1 MGLLSDRAGK
11 TSQVVVLPASLED
24 PSKSPPGLYR
34 LGLLI
39 TCASIL
45 AFFTALVV
53 AFYWRSRTP
62 PFWAPIAL
70 PHTLWLSTAIILVSS
85 VTFEAARRTYRRGLH
100 LVAARLLVV
109 TACLGAAFLASQLAA
124 WRDLVHRGYYLAQ
137 NPYSSFFYMFTG
149 LHAAHLI
156 GGLIALFVV
165 VLGRSTRRETV
176 DAVAFYW
183 HFLGV
188 LWIALFVIL
197 EISS

>member
-1 MGLLSDRAGK
+1 MALLSDRAGK
-11 TSQVVVLPASLED
+11 TSRVVLLPASLED
-24 PSKSPPGLYR
+24 PSKSPPGMYR

-39 TCASIL
+39 ACGSIL
-45 AFFTALVV
+45 AFFAALVV

-70 PHTLWLSTAIILVSS
+70 PHTLWLSTAIILASS
-85 VTFEAARRTYRRGLH
+85 VTFEAARRAFRRGLH

-109 TACLGAAFLASQLAA
+109 TACLGAAFLASQVSA
-124 WRDLVHRGYYLAQ
+124 WLNLVHRGFYLAQ

-149 LHAAHLI
+149 LHAAHLV
-156 GGLIALFVV
+156 GGLIALFIV
-165 VLGRSTRRETV
+165 VLGRTTRRETV
-176 DAVAFYW
+176 DTVAYYW

-197 EISS
+197 LIS

>member
-1 MGLLSDRAGK
+1 MALLSDRAGK
-11 TSQVVVLPASLED
+11 TSRVVLLPASLED
-24 PSKSPPGLYR
+24 PSKSPPGVYR

-39 TCASIL
+39 ACGSIL
-45 AFFTALVV
+45 AFFAALVV

-62 PFWAPIAL
+62 PFWAPVAL

-85 VTFEAARRTYRRGLH
+85 GTFEAARRAYRRGSH

-137 NPYSSFFYMFTG
+137 NHYSSFFYMFTG

-156 GGLIALFVV
+156 GGLIALFIV
-165 VLGRSTRRETV
+165 VLGRTRRETV
-176 DAVAFYW
+176 DTVAYYW
-183 HFLGV
+183 HFLGA

-197 EISS
+197 LIS

>member
-1 MGLLSDRAGK
+1 MALLSDRAGK
-11 TSQVVVLPASLED
+11 TSRVVLLPASLED
-24 PSKSPPGLYR
+24 PSKSPPGMYR

-39 TCASIL
+39 ACGSIL
-45 AFFTALVV
+45 AFFAALVV

-70 PHTLWLSTAIILVSS
+70 PHTLWLSTAIILASS
-85 VTFEAARRTYRRGLH
+85 VTFEAARRAFRRGLH

-109 TACLGAAFLASQLAA
+109 TACLGAAFLASQVSA
-124 WRDLVHRGYYLAQ
+124 WLNLVHRGFYLAQ

-149 LHAAHLI
+149 LHAAHLV
-156 GGLIALFVV
+156 GGLIALFIV

-176 DAVAFYW
+176 DTVAYYW

-197 EISS
+197 LIS

>member
-1 MGLLSDRAGK
+1 MALLSDRAGK
-11 TSQVVVLPASLED
+11 TSRVVLLPASLED
-24 PSKSPPGLYR
+24 PSKSPPGMYR

-39 TCASIL
+39 ACGSIL
-45 AFFTALVV
+45 AFFAALVV

-62 PFWAPIAL
+62 PFWAPVTL
-70 PHTLWLSTAIILVSS
+70 PHSLWLSTAIILASS
-85 VTFEAARRTYRRGLH
+85 VTFEVARRTYRKGLH
-100 LVAARLLVV
+100 TVAARLLVA

-124 WRDLVHRGYYLAQ
+124 WRNLVHRGYYLAQ

-156 GGLIALFVV
+156 GGLIALFIV

-176 DAVAFYW
+176 DTVAYYW

-197 EISS
+197 LIS

>member
-1 MGLLSDRAGK
+1 MALLSDRAGK
-11 TSQVVVLPASLED
+11 TSRVVVLPASLED
-24 PSKSPPGLYR
+24 PSKSPPGMYR

-39 TCASIL
+39 ACGSIL
-45 AFFTALVV
+45 AFFVALVV

-62 PFWAPIAL
+62 PFWAPITL

-85 VTFEAARRTYRRGLH
+85 VTFEAARRAYRKGLH
-100 LVAARLLVV
+100 PAAARLLVV
-109 TACLGAAFLASQLAA
+109 TACLGAAFLASQLSA
-124 WRDLVHRGYYLAQ
+124 WLNLVHRGYYLAQ

-165 VLGRSTRRETV
+165 VLGRPRRETV
-176 DAVAFYW
+176 DTVAYYW

-197 EISS
+197 LIS

>member
-1 MGLLSDRAGK
+1 MALLSDRAGK
-11 TSQVVVLPASLED
+11 TSRVVLLPASLED
-24 PSKSPPGLYR
+24 PSKSPPGMYR

-39 TCASIL
+39 ACGSIL
-45 AFFTALVV
+45 AFFAALVV

-70 PHTLWLSTAIILVSS
+70 PHTLWLSTGIILASS
-85 VTFEAARRTYRRGLH
+85 VTFEAARRAYRRGLH

-109 TACLGAAFLASQLAA
+109 TACLGAAFLASQVSA
-124 WRDLVHRGYYLAQ
+124 WLNLFHRGFYLAQ

-156 GGLIALFVV
+156 GGLIALFIV

-176 DAVAFYW
+176 DTVAYYW

-197 EISS
+197 LIS

>member
-1 MGLLSDRAGK
+1 MALLSDRAGK
-11 TSQVVVLPASLED
+11 TSRVVLLPASLED
-24 PSKSPPGLYR
+24 PSKSPPGVYR

-39 TCASIL
+39 ACGSIL
-45 AFFTALVV
+45 AFFAALVV

-62 PFWAPIAL
+62 PFWAPVAL
-70 PHTLWLSTAIILVSS
+70 PHTLWLSTVIILVSS
-85 VTFEAARRTYRRGLH
+85 GTFEAARRAYRRGSH

-156 GGLIALFVV
+156 GGLIALFIV
-165 VLGRSTRRETV
+165 VLGRTRRETV
-176 DAVAFYW
+176 DTVAYYW
-183 HFLGV
+183 HFLGA

-197 EISS
+197 LIS

>member
-1 MGLLSDRAGK
+1 MGLLSERAGK
-11 TSQVVVLPASLED
+11 TSRVVVLPVSLED
-24 PSKSPPGLYR
+24 PSNSPPGTYR

-39 TCASIL
+39 ACASIL
-45 AFFTALVV
+45 AFFAALVV

-62 PFWAPIAL
+62 PFWTPVAL
-70 PHTLWLSTAIILVSS
+70 PRTLWLSTAIILVSS
-85 VTFEAARRTYRRGLH
+85 VTFEAARRVYRRGLH
-100 LVAARLLVV
+100 AAAARLLVV
-109 TACLGAAFLASQLAA
+109 TACLGGAFLASQLSA
-124 WRDLVHRGYYLAQ
+124 WLDLVRRGFYLAQ

-156 GGLIALFVV
+156 GGLIAMFIV
-165 VLGRSTRRETV
+165 VLGRKTRRETV

-197 EISS
+197 LIS

>member
-11 TSQVVVLPASLED
+11 TSSVVVLPASLED
-24 PSKSPPGLYR
+24 PSKSPPGTYR

-39 TCASIL
+39 ACASIL

-62 PFWAPIAL
+62 PFWAPVAL
-70 PHTLWLSTAIILVSS
+70 PHTLWLSTAIILMSS
-85 VTFEAARRTYRRGLH
+85 GTFEAARRTYRRGLH
-100 LVAARLLVV
+100 RAAARLLVV

-156 GGLIALFVV
+156 GGLIALFIV
-165 VLGRSTRRETV
+165 VLGRATRRETV
-176 DAVAFYW
+176 DTVAYYW
-183 HFLGV
+183 HFLGA

-197 EISS
+197 LIS

>member
-1 MGLLSDRAGK
+1 MALLSDRAGK
-11 TSQVVVLPASLED
+11 TSRVVLLPASLED
-24 PSKSPPGLYR
+24 PSKSPPGMYR

-39 TCASIL
+39 ACGSIL
-45 AFFTALVV
+45 AFFAALVV

-70 PHTLWLSTAIILVSS
+70 PHTLWLSTVIILASS
-85 VTFEAARRTYRRGLH
+85 VTFEAARRAYRRGLH

-109 TACLGAAFLASQLAA
+109 TACLGAAFLASQVSA
-124 WRDLVHRGYYLAQ
+124 WLNLVRRGFYLAQ

-156 GGLIALFVV
+156 GGLIALFIV
-165 VLGRSTRRETV
+165 VLGRTTRRETV
-176 DAVAFYW
+176 DTVAYYW

-197 EISS
+197 LIS

>member
-1 MGLLSDRAGK
+1 MALLSDRAGK
-11 TSQVVVLPASLED
+11 TSRVVLLPASLED
-24 PSKSPPGLYR
+24 PSKSPPGMYR

-39 TCASIL
+39 ACGSIL

-62 PFWAPIAL
+62 PFWAPVAL

-85 VTFEAARRTYRRGLH
+85 GTFEAARRAYRRGSH

-156 GGLIALFVV
+156 GGLIALFIV
-165 VLGRSTRRETV
+165 VLGRTRRETV
-176 DAVAFYW
+176 DTVAYYW
-183 HFLGV
+183 HFLGA

-197 EISS
+197 LIS

>member
-1 MGLLSDRAGK
+1 MALLSDRAGK

-24 PSKSPPGLYR
+24 PSKSPPGMYR

-39 TCASIL
+39 ACGSIL
-45 AFFTALVV
+45 AFFVALVV

-70 PHTLWLSTAIILVSS
+70 PRTLWLSTAIILSSS
-85 VTFEAARRTYRRGLH
+85 VTFESARRAYRRGWH
-100 LVAARLLVV
+100 PAAARLLVV
-109 TACLGAAFLASQLAA
+109 TACLGAAFLASQLSA
-124 WRDLVHRGYYLAQ
+124 WLNLVHRGYYLAQ

-156 GGLIALFVV
+156 GGLIALFIV
-165 VLGRSTRRETV
+165 VLGHPRRETV
-176 DAVAFYW
+176 DSVAFYW

-197 EISS
+197 LIS